1 MAHSA
6 AKLSVG
12 DRLGIIRMQNCAQ
25 EMRVKGDMSL
35 DEEADV
41 LQVCYAMG
49 CNEVNTETRVGLV
62 VWSNLIRH
70 WKQQVHC
77 INEAVSAR

>member
-1 MAHSA
+1 MSF
-6 AKLSVG
+6 
-12 DRLGIIRMQNCAQ
+12 Q
-25 EMRVKGDMSL
+25 E
-35 DEEADV
+35 EIDV
-41 LQVCYAMG
+41 LEVCYAMG

-77 INEAVSAR
+77 INEAVSVR